1 MTNPIVAISLSSR
14 LMPLASASPS
24 PSPSAPVFPSAQDR
38 LQSRT
43 RAVVVAP
50 RWHMAELSL
59 RRLNPVWHG
68 AVSCSRSSNRTG
80 AFRATALGERSR
92 GRPRKAARPP
102 GEAKLVTHGGF
113 RKLPPAAF
121 QLRWNSR
128 PDTGRRKSAFVARAV
143 RVRFDH
149 AVEKQF
155 LKPENRALVLAQDRP
170 ADLLPALEEWR
181 PTHIEKW
188 LSRDARSIGQ
198 SARCS
203 QRRGESSVLLWPW
216 EKYAAAGRRGT
227 EPAFNFSGL
236 PNERSRWPSNVS
248 KICAKS
254 WWFVEL
260 FFREKPPQRAQ

>member
-1 MTNPIVAISLSSR
+1 
-14 LMPLASASPS
+14 
-24 PSPSAPVFPSAQDR
+24 
-38 LQSRT
+38 
-43 RAVVVAP
+43 
-50 RWHMAELSL
+50 MAELSL

-102 GEAKLVTHGGF
+102 GESQTCHAW
-113 RKLPPAAF
+113 RLPEIAPAVF

-170 ADLLPALEEWR
+170 ADLLPHLRNDVRR
-181 PTHIEKW
+181 P
-188 LSRDARSIGQ
+188 LRNGSVGVRGQ
-198 SARCS
+198 SVNQHDAPNV
-203 QRRGESSVLLWPW
+203 GAESSVLLWPW
-216 EKYAAAGRRGT
+216 EKYTAAGRRGT
-227 EPAFNFSGL
+227 EPARNFSGL

-248 KICAKS
+248 KI
-254 WWFVEL
+254 
-260 FFREKPPQRAQ
+260 